1 MNALPEIVIGQH
13 GIENWDEVFRWA
25 VDNDPLWRRCREVYG
40 HLSKERFL
48 ETLTAHQL
56 QANMEITKN
65 AIEIAK
71 QRLPLP
77 NCWRFDWSADQ

>member
-1 MNALPEIVIGQH
+1 MITPPKIIIGQH
-13 GIENWDEVFRWA
+13 GIDNWDEVFRWA
-25 VDNDPLWRRCREVYG
+25 VDNDPLWHRCRQAYG

-56 QANMEITKN
+56 LQNIETTKH

-71 QRLPLP
+71 RASPG
-77 NCWRFDWSADQ
+77 WKFDWSEDV